1 MQADIASMEF
11 SSGRKLKTYGRA
23 SRNIVRSPFQRTLPE
38 RFDQDTSPTPKDVG
52 ISRRDIE
59 TPRKALHRGN
69 SETTKKVE
77 RPRLTVPKIEGSIY
91 DIPSSDD
98 DTQNRSGRERK
109 RRRLETPTALCKFSQ
124 VDRTALVESRERPQQ
139 VQIDKPLERQ
149 SSAVKRARHTVA
161 EKSPRVGVVI
171 QSPPSAK
178 ANGTNQFDHDQRTL
192 PGKKPLSLGSPSKQ
206 PLSARSW
213 SHRFRHDPGSRPGPT
228 NPAASVPANQ
238 PVRPSLSRSPS
249 QKLKEMTQH
258 LSTESYV
265 KTPLKRSL
273 TSEKEGSI
281 AGTPRTSSRL
291 RLIDALNTGDM
302 EDTES
307 SSDPDTVR
315 SDLSHR
321 SRNNSRASSR
331 GPPPTKDSVSTNIFP
346 SVNPRRRRPEISN
359 QLQQN
364 TSRVTYARQRSFRTE
379 GDMDT
384 NMSGMNDMKP
394 TSASKADP
402 LLFDIGTSLLPPKL
416 VPNLQEPDDNN
427 DTGPGMVRSIY
438 ELRRAGGN
446 ARYQAV
452 IESIFEDLEEKTAS
466 TSRKR
471 SGFFQLCSKLVD
483 TEFSRRFI
491 SNSLE
496 KRLSECTV
504 NEPDMIC
511 TYLTVCIY
519 TLLLASG
526 PTSPVA
532 LQTCFTQILD
542 AAPSLLPEERDIL
555 QLIKLPNFNMSKAGQ
570 SSLRDL
576 CVQLRENKLW
586 SELPPARLSPQN
598 LELRSLELAVRK
610 VREAGDRTATVSNPV
625 LAQIVDLLLQ
635 HSREGANSDLFVLE
649 MAFSILE
656 SYTVGLPSLD
666 SEQERI
672 LNRLSRMGLLLAQL
686 IDRSDAASRQIQ
698 ILQIRLILNI
708 TNNNPALCED
718 FATPD
723 MVGALAR
730 LVLSNFR
737 TVAED
742 LASDKKES
750 LLDTVI
756 LALGTLINLTEW
768 SSRSRGLFLQMKH
781 GPAILVDRLME
792 LFIGGLETVSEA
804 DSVVQTH
811 SNVAFG
817 YLSVLLSTL
826 CLDDEVR
833 TQVRRKMRGNNLSRL
848 LAIVEE
854 FLHYHRKVEEELK
867 DPVLEEDAMAG
878 FTSRLQSIVER
889 IHEAEGL
896 RR

>member
-11 SSGRKLKTYGRA
+11 SSGRKLKTYRRA
-23 SRNIVRSPFQRTLPE
+23 SRNIVRSPFQRTPPE

-59 TPRKALHRGN
+59 TPRKALRRGN

-139 VQIDKPLERQ
+139 VQIDKPLEPQ

-171 QSPPSAK
+171 RSPPSAK

-206 PLSARSW
+206 PLSAGSW
-213 SHRFRHDPGSRPGPT
+213 SHRFRHDPGSRPGPM

-258 LSTESYV
+258 LSTES
-265 KTPLKRSL
+265 
-273 TSEKEGSI
+273 G
-281 AGTPRTSSRL
+281 
-291 RLIDALNTGDM
+291 
-302 EDTES
+302 
-307 SSDPDTVR
+307 
-315 SDLSHR
+315 
-321 SRNNSRASSR
+321 
-331 GPPPTKDSVSTNIFP
+331 PPTKDPVSTNTFP

-364 TSRVTYARQRSFRTE
+364 ISRVTYARQRSFRTE

-526 PTSPVA
+526 PTSPA

-555 QLIKLPNFNMSKAGQ
+555 QLIKLRNFNMSKAGQ

-672 LNRLSRMGLLLAQL
+672 LKRLSRMGLLLAQL

-708 TNNNPALCED
+708 TNNNPALCEN

-723 MVGALAR
+723 LVGALA
-730 LVLSNFR
+730 VY
-737 TVAED
+737 
-742 LASDKKES
+742 
-750 LLDTVI
+750 I
-756 LALGTLINLTEW
+756 
-768 SSRSRGLFLQMKH
+768 
-781 GPAILVDRLME
+781 
-792 LFIGGLETVSEA
+792 
-804 DSVVQTH
+804 
-811 SNVAFG
+811 
-817 YLSVLLSTL
+817 
-826 CLDDEVR
+826 
-833 TQVRRKMRGNNLSRL
+833 
-848 LAIVEE
+848 
-854 FLHYHRKVEEELK
+854 
-867 DPVLEEDAMAG
+867 
-878 FTSRLQSIVER
+878 
-889 IHEAEGL
+889 
-896 RR
+896 

>member
-258 LSTESYV
+258 LSTES
-265 KTPLKRSL
+265 
-273 TSEKEGSI
+273 
-281 AGTPRTSSRL
+281 
-291 RLIDALNTGDM
+291 
-302 EDTES
+302 
-307 SSDPDTVR
+307 
-315 SDLSHR
+315 
-321 SRNNSRASSR
+321 
-331 GPPPTKDSVSTNIFP
+331 GPPPTKDSVSTNTFP

-511 TYLTVCIY
+511 TYLT
-519 TLLLASG
+519 
-526 PTSPVA
+526 
-532 LQTCFTQILD
+532 
-542 AAPSLLPEERDIL
+542 
-555 QLIKLPNFNMSKAGQ
+555 AGQ

-854 FLHYHRKVEEELK
+854 FLHYYRKVEEELK

-889 IHEAEGL
+889 IREAEGL